1 MREKHLLLLFAI
13 LVVTTTYIITISL
26 IKFKVFV
33 DITPLDDIVLETTA
47 FLVIISLIARH
58 MFQAVKP
65 SILFTYIIMVVMVI
79 YLPLLKYP
87 NDLWLYGPWDSSAHY
102 SFALWVAKK
111 GYVPVN
117 NELYY
122 SDQYGHHPGNGLLP
136 AILNIISQL
145 NPLPVSMS
153 IVLLASYTT
162 YAILLTALVIPADAF
177 SKSKYLLILSLLTL
191 FTLYLP
197 YYGGVG
203 LAYAYVALIA
213 YYITITL
220 MSKNRFTTRHVLML
234 VITYLGLLATHLST
248 AIIILFFIASIPL
261 TLLVLNR
268 NQALHIG
275 VRRLISALIVIGA
288 LFLIYEIYVDVYLMG
303 LTLIQGVQRIVKL
316 YTYEL
321 EIARRIAE
329 YNPYISIVDLVT
341 YLISQYTKN
350 LIILG
355 GIGLYALYVLKY
367 RTYSREKNQ
376 VGNIKTEEFALF
388 TLLISSSLTWLVG
401 WFGVGSFMS
410 GSRALPLIQFFF
422 CINILYCLGRY
433 ETSKVRGFSRRFI
446 IGSLSLILLSLGF
459 ITNYSIHI
467 GPYITSLEG
476 DLYTY
481 PVWTQGPLSPFVLDT
496 VRFLNNSLV
505 EDSAYRFLCVQPYT
519 GFGLCDLLWNKPK
532 IPTHGFIKPELTA
545 SEAMIKLLE
554 RYVNVVIPMP
564 TSDKVFPGL
573 LGYYSFYSRPLYYVI
588 DNGGG
593 VIYSNLYYLLVFK

>member
-1 MREKHLLLLFAI
+1 MRENPLLLLFTI
-13 LVVTTTYIITISL
+13 LVATTIYIITISL

-33 DITPLDDIVLETTA
+33 DTTPLDDIVLETTV
-47 FLVIISLIARH
+47 FVVIISLIARH
-58 MFQAVKP
+58 TFQTVKA
-65 SILFTYIIMVVMVI
+65 SILFTYIIMVAMVI

-102 SFALWVAKK
+102 SFALWIAEK

-117 NELYY
+117 NELFY

-145 NPLPVSMS
+145 NPLSVSMS
-153 IVLLASYTT
+153 IVLLASYIT
-162 YAILLTALVIPADAF
+162 YATLLTALVVPANTLN
-177 SKSKYLLILSLLTL
+177 KSNYLLILSLLTL

-197 YYGGVG
+197 YYGGVE

-213 YYITITL
+213 YYIIISLT
-220 MSKNRFTTRHVLML
+220 SKNRFTTGHVLML

-248 AIIILFFIASIPL
+248 AIIILFFIVLIPL
-261 TLLVLNR
+261 ASLALNR

-275 VRRLISALIVIGA
+275 VRRLVSALIVVGA

-316 YTYEL
+316 YIYEL
-321 EIARRIAE
+321 EITRRIAE
-329 YNPYISIVDLVT
+329 YNPYISIVDLIT

-350 LIILG
+350 LIIIG
-355 GIGLYALYVLKY
+355 GVGLYTLYVLKY
-367 RTYSREKNQ
+367 RAYPRKKYQ
-376 VGNIKTEEFALF
+376 VGNIKSEGFALF

-410 GSRALPLIQFFF
+410 GGRALPLIQFFF

-433 ETSKVRGFSRRFI
+433 ETSEVRGFSRRFI

-459 ITNYSIHI
+459 IANYSIHM

-481 PVWTQGPLSPFVLDT
+481 PVWTQGALSPFVLDT

-505 EDSAYRFLCVQPYT
+505 ENSAYRFLCVQPYT
-519 GFGLCDLLWNKPK
+519 GFGLCDLLWKKPK
-532 IPTHGFIKPELTA
+532 IPTHGFIRPEFTA
-545 SEAMIKLLE
+545 SEAMIELLE
-554 RYVNVVIPMP
+554 RYANVVIPMP
-564 TSDKVFPGL
+564 TSDKVFPGP
-573 LGYYSFYSRPLYYVI
+573 LGYYSFYRRPLYYVI

-593 VIYSNLYYLLVFK
+593 VI